1 MEDLMSETNP
11 LLNNAS
17 VQGAAKSI
25 EGLMDTK
32 GVIKKPQEEA
42 APVEPK
48 EEVEAKAETET
59 EEQQQPVAQPE
70 ETMEVAEEEQAS
82 QDENAIEEQETDL
95 HQVIVNGEKID
106 VDLEELKAGYQK
118 DADYRRKTEE
128 IAIEKRE
135 LKSEEDRL
143 KKQYSTKMD
152 DLNSLVVTLNA
163 EINNDMNSKELDKL
177 WDEDPTEAAKIDR
190 RIQKRKNTIQDAQH
204 KLREHQQT
212 QFQEIL
218 REEQRKL
225 HLRHPEIAD
234 PIKGATVKSN
244 IVSYLSSKG
253 FSNEDVSRIYD
264 SRMFDVIMD
273 GMGYKKSKEVKPN
286 LVSKKIKP
294 SGKFVK
300 SGTKSTKEELNS
312 KSRLNQ
318 IRALKKSGSPKDA
331 TDLLMRY
338 L

>member
-32 GVIKKPQEEA
+32 GVIKKPQKEA

-48 EEVEAKAETET
+48 EEVEAEAETET

-143 KKQYSTKMD
+143 KNQYSTKMD

-163 EINNDMNSKELDKL
+163 EINNDMNSKELDAL

-190 RIQKRKNTIQDAQH
+190 KINKRKQTIQQAQQ
-204 KLREHQQT
+204 KLREHQEA
-212 QFQEIL
+212 QFQDIL
-218 REEQRKL
+218 RNEQKKL
-225 HLRHPEIAD
+225 HLKHPEIAD
-234 PIKGATVKSN
+234 PIKGATVKNN
-244 IVSYLSSKG
+244 IMGYLNSKG
-253 FSNEDVSRIYD
+253 FSNDDVARIYD
-264 SRMFDVIMD
+264 SRYFDVIMD
-273 GMGYKKSKEVKPN
+273 GMKANATKPN
-286 LVSKKIKP
+286 LVSKKVKP
-294 SGKFVK
+294 TTVVK
-300 SGTKSTKEELNS
+300 SGVKTTKEDLNS
-312 KSRLNQ
+312 QSRLKKIN
-318 IRALKKSGSPKDA
+318 ALKKSGNAKDA

>member
-1 MEDLMSETNP
+1 MSNTNP
-11 LLNNAS
+11 LLNNDS

-32 GVIKKPQEEA
+32 GVIKKPQKEA

-59 EEQQQPVAQPE
+59 EVEQQTETQQE
-70 ETMEVAEEEQAS
+70 ETQEVAEQEEAS
-82 QDENAIEEQETDL
+82 QDENAIEEQTTDL
-95 HQVIVNGEKID
+95 HQVTVNGEKID

-128 IAIEKRE
+128 LAIEKRE
-135 LKSEEDRL
+135 LKAEEDRL
-143 KKQYSTKMD
+143 NKQYSTKME
-152 DLNSLVVTLNA
+152 DLNSLVATLNA
-163 EINNDMNSKELDKL
+163 EINNDMNSKELDAL
-177 WDEDPTEAAKIDR
+177 WEEDPTEAAKVDR
-190 RIQKRKNTIQDAQH
+190 RIQKRKNTIQQAQQ
-204 KLREHQQT
+204 KLRDHQQA

-218 REEQRKL
+218 REEQKKL

-244 IVSYLSSKG
+244 IMNYLNSKG
-253 FSNEDVSRIYD
+253 FSNEDVARIYD
-264 SRMFDVIMD
+264 SRYFDVIMD
-273 GMGYKKSKEVKPN
+273 GMNYNKSKSVKPG
-286 LVSKKIKP
+286 LVSKKVKP
-294 SGKFVK
+294 SKFVK

-312 KSRLNQ
+312 KTRLNQ
-318 IRALKKSGSPKDA
+318 IKALKKSGNPKDA
-331 TDLLMRY
+331 TDLLLRY

>member
-1 MEDLMSETNP
+1 MSDTNP
-11 LLNNAS
+11 LLNNQS

-32 GVIKKPQEEA
+32 GVINKTTKEA

-59 EEQQQPVAQPE
+59 EVEQQAETQQE
-70 ETMEVAEEEQAS
+70 ETQEVAEQEEAS
-82 QDENAIEEQETDL
+82 EDPNAIEEQTTDL
-95 HQVIVNGEKID
+95 HQVTVNGEKID

-128 IAIEKRE
+128 LAIEKRE
-135 LKSEEDRL
+135 LRAEEDRL
-143 KKQYSTKMD
+143 KNQYSTKMD

-190 RIQKRKNTIQDAQH
+190 RIQKRKNTIQQAQQ
-204 KLREHQQT
+204 KLREHQQA

-218 REEQRKL
+218 REEQKKL
-225 HLRHPEIAD
+225 HLKHPEIAD
-234 PIKGATVKSN
+234 PIKGNTVKSN
-244 IVSYLSSKG
+244 IMNYLSSKG
-253 FSNEDVSRIYD
+253 FSNEDVARIYD
-264 SRMFDVIMD
+264 SRYFDVIMD
-273 GMGYKKSKEVKPN
+273 GMNYNKSKSVKPG
-286 LVSKKIKP
+286 LVSKKVKP
-294 SGKFVK
+294 TKFVK
-300 SGTKSTKEELNS
+300 SGIKSTKEELNS

-318 IRALKKSGSPKDA
+318 IKTLKKSGNPKDA
-331 TDLLMRY
+331 TDLLLRY

>member
-1 MEDLMSETNP
+1 MSDQNP

-17 VQGAAKSI
+17 VQGAANSI

-32 GVIKKPQEEA
+32 GVIKKPQKEA

-48 EEVEAKAETET
+48 EEVEAKVETET

-70 ETMEVAEEEQAS
+70 ETMEVADEEQAS

-143 KKQYSTKMD
+143 KNQYSTKMD

-163 EINNDMNSKELDKL
+163 EINNDMNSKELDAL
-177 WDEDPTEAAKIDR
+177 WDEDPTEAARVDRKIT
-190 RIQKRKNTIQDAQH
+190 KRKQSIQQAQQ
-204 KLREHQQT
+204 KLREHQET

-218 REEQRKL
+218 KNEQKKL
-225 HLRHPEIAD
+225 HLKHPEIAD
-234 PIKGATVKSN
+234 PIKGATVKNN
-244 IVSYLSSKG
+244 IMGYLNSKG
-253 FSNEDVSRIYD
+253 FSNDDVARIYD
-264 SRMFDVIMD
+264 SRYFDVIMD
-273 GMGYKKSKEVKPN
+273 GMKANATKPN
-286 LVSKKIKP
+286 LVSKKVKP
-294 SGKFVK
+294 TTVVK
-300 SGTKSTKEELNS
+300 SGVKTTKEDVNS
-312 KSRLNQ
+312 QSRLKKIN
-318 IRALKKSGSPKDA
+318 ALKKSGNAKDA

>member
-1 MEDLMSETNP
+1 MSDSNP
-11 LLNNAS
+11 LLSNATI
-17 VQGAAKSI
+17 QGAAKHI

-32 GVIKKPQEEA
+32 GVINKSQEEEA
-42 APVEPK
+42 QVEPK
-48 EEVEAKAETET
+48 EEAKAETEV
-59 EEQQQPVAQPE
+59 EQKPEAQPQE
-70 ETMEVAEEEQAS
+70 EAPVEEEAS
-82 QDENAIEEQETDL
+82 EDQNAIEEQTTDL

-163 EINNDMNSKELDKL
+163 EINNDMNSKELDRL
-177 WDEDPTEAAKIDR
+177 WEEDPTEAAKIDR
-190 RIQKRKNTIQDAQH
+190 RIQKRKNTIQEAQS

-218 REEQRKL
+218 REEQKKL
-225 HLRHPEIAD
+225 YLRHPEIAD

-244 IVSYLSSKG
+244 IMNYLSSKG
-253 FSNEDVSRIYD
+253 FSNEDVARIYD
-264 SRMFDVIMD
+264 SRYFDVIMD
-273 GMGYKKSKEVKPN
+273 GMNFQKTKAAKPS
-286 LVSKKIKP
+286 LVSKKVKP
-294 SGKFVK
+294 TKFVK
-300 SGTKSTKEELNS
+300 SGIKSTKEELNS

-318 IRALKKSGSPKDA
+318 IKALKKSGNPKDA

>member
-1 MEDLMSETNP
+1 MSNTNP
-11 LLNNAS
+11 LLNNDS

-48 EEVEAKAETET
+48 EEVKAKAETET
-59 EEQQQPVAQPE
+59 EVEQQAETQQE
-70 ETMEVAEEEQAS
+70 ETQEVAEQEEAS

-128 IAIEKRE
+128 LAIEKRE
-135 LKSEEDRL
+135 LRAEEDRL
-143 KKQYSTKMD
+143 KNQYSTKME
-152 DLNSLVVTLNA
+152 DLNSLVATLNA
-163 EINNDMNSKELDKL
+163 EINNDMNSKELDAL
-177 WDEDPTEAAKIDR
+177 WEEDPTEAAKVDR
-190 RIQKRKNTIQDAQH
+190 RIQKRKNTIQQAQQ
-204 KLREHQQT
+204 KLRDHQQA

-218 REEQRKL
+218 KEEQKKL

-244 IVSYLSSKG
+244 IMNYLSSKG
-253 FSNEDVSRIYD
+253 FSNEDVARIYD
-264 SRMFDVIMD
+264 SRYFDVIMD
-273 GMGYKKSKEVKPN
+273 GMNYNKSKSVKPG
-286 LVSKKIKP
+286 LVSKKVKP
-294 SGKFVK
+294 TKFVK
-300 SGTKSTKEELNS
+300 SGIKSTKEELNS
-312 KSRLNQ
+312 KTRLNQ
-318 IRALKKSGSPKDA
+318 IKTLKKSGSPKDA
-331 TDLLMRY
+331 TELLMRY

>member
-1 MEDLMSETNP
+1 MSNTNP
-11 LLNNAS
+11 LLNNDS

-32 GVIKKPQEEA
+32 GVIKKPQKEA

-48 EEVEAKAETET
+48 EEVEAKAEKETEVEQQTET
-59 EEQQQPVAQPE
+59 QQE
-70 ETMEVAEEEQAS
+70 ETQEVAEQEEAS
-82 QDENAIEEQETDL
+82 QDENAIEEQTTDL

-128 IAIEKRE
+128 LAIEKRE
-135 LKSEEDRL
+135 LKAEEDRL
-143 KKQYSTKMD
+143 KNQYSTKME
-152 DLNSLVVTLNA
+152 DLNSLVATLNA
-163 EINNDMNSKELDKL
+163 EINNDMNSKELDAL
-177 WDEDPTEAAKIDR
+177 WEEDPTEAAKVDR
-190 RIQKRKNTIQDAQH
+190 RIQKRKNTIQQAQQ
-204 KLREHQQT
+204 KLRDHQQA

-218 REEQRKL
+218 REEQKKL

-244 IVSYLSSKG
+244 IMNYLSSKG
-253 FSNEDVSRIYD
+253 FSNEDVARIYD
-264 SRMFDVIMD
+264 SRYFDVIMD
-273 GMGYKKSKEVKPN
+273 GMNFQKTKSVKPN
-286 LVSKKIKP
+286 LVSKKVKP
-294 SGKFVK
+294 TKFVK

-318 IRALKKSGSPKDA
+318 FKTLKKSGSPKDA

>member
-1 MEDLMSETNP
+1 MSNTNP
-11 LLNNAS
+11 LLNNDS

-32 GVIKKPQEEA
+32 GVIKKPQKEA

-59 EEQQQPVAQPE
+59 EVEQQTETQQE
-70 ETMEVAEEEQAS
+70 ETQEVAEQEEAS
-82 QDENAIEEQETDL
+82 QDENAIEEQTTDL
-95 HQVIVNGEKID
+95 HQVTVNGEKID

-128 IAIEKRE
+128 LAIEKRE
-135 LKSEEDRL
+135 LKAEEDRL
-143 KKQYSTKMD
+143 NKQYSTKME
-152 DLNSLVVTLNA
+152 DLNSLVATLNA
-163 EINNDMNSKELDKL
+163 EINNDMNSKELDAL
-177 WDEDPTEAAKIDR
+177 WEEDPTEAAKVDR
-190 RIQKRKNTIQDAQH
+190 RIQKRKNTIQQAQQ
-204 KLREHQQT
+204 KLRDHQQA

-218 REEQRKL
+218 REEQKKL
-225 HLRHPEIAD
+225 HLKHPEIAD
-234 PIKGATVKSN
+234 PIKGTTVKSN
-244 IVSYLSSKG
+244 IMNYLSSKG
-253 FSNEDVSRIYD
+253 FSNEDVARIYD
-264 SRMFDVIMD
+264 SRYFDVIMD
-273 GMGYKKSKEVKPN
+273 GMNYNKSKSVKPG
-286 LVSKKIKP
+286 LVSKKVKP
-294 SGKFVK
+294 SKFVK

-318 IRALKKSGSPKDA
+318 FKTLKKSGSPKDA

>member
-1 MEDLMSETNP
+1 MSNTNP
-11 LLNNAS
+11 LLNNDS

-32 GVIKKPQEEA
+32 GVIKKPQKEA

-59 EEQQQPVAQPE
+59 EVEQPTETQQE
-70 ETMEVAEEEQAS
+70 ETQEVAVEEEAS
-82 QDENAIEEQETDL
+82 EDSNAIEEQTTDL
-95 HQVIVNGEKID
+95 HQVTVNGEKID

-128 IAIEKRE
+128 LAIEKRE
-135 LKSEEDRL
+135 LKAEEDRL
-143 KKQYSTKMD
+143 NKQYSTKME
-152 DLNSLVVTLNA
+152 DLNSLVATLNA
-163 EINNDMNSKELDKL
+163 EINNDMNSKELDAL
-177 WDEDPTEAAKIDR
+177 WEEDPTEAAKVDR
-190 RIQKRKNTIQDAQH
+190 RIQKRKNTIQQAQQ
-204 KLREHQQT
+204 KLRDHQQA

-218 REEQRKL
+218 REEQKKL

-234 PIKGATVKSN
+234 PIKGTTVKSN
-244 IVSYLSSKG
+244 IMNYLSSKG
-253 FSNEDVSRIYD
+253 FSNEDVARIYD
-264 SRMFDVIMD
+264 SRYFDVIMD
-273 GMGYKKSKEVKPN
+273 GMNYNKSKSVKPG
-286 LVSKKIKP
+286 LVSKKVKP
-294 SGKFVK
+294 TKFVK

-318 IRALKKSGSPKDA
+318 IKTLKKSGSPKDA
-331 TDLLMRY
+331 TDLLLRY

>member
-1 MEDLMSETNP
+1 MSDSNP
-11 LLNNAS
+11 LLSNTTI
-17 VQGAAKSI
+17 QGAAKHI

-32 GVIKKPQEEA
+32 GVIKESQEEEA
-42 APVEPK
+42 QVEPK
-48 EEVEAKAETET
+48 EEAKAETEV
-59 EEQQQPVAQPE
+59 EQKPEAQPE
-70 ETMEVAEEEQAS
+70 QEAPVEEEAS
-82 QDENAIEEQETDL
+82 EDQNAIEEQTTDL

-190 RIQKRKNTIQDAQH
+190 RIQKRKNTIQDAQQ

-286 LVSKKIKP
+286 LVSKKIRP

>member
-1 MEDLMSETNP
+1 MSETNP
-11 LLNNAS
+11 LLNNDS

-32 GVIKKPQEEA
+32 GVINKPQKEA

-59 EEQQQPVAQPE
+59 EVQQETVAQPE
-70 ETMEVAEEEQAS
+70 ETQEVADEAS
-82 QDENAIEEQETDL
+82 EDENAIEEQTTDL

-190 RIQKRKNTIQDAQH
+190 RIQKRKNTIQQAQQ
-204 KLREHQQT
+204 KLREHQQS
-212 QFQEIL
+212 QFQELL
-218 REEQRKL
+218 REEQKKL
-225 HLRHPEIAD
+225 HLKHPEIAD

-244 IVSYLSSKG
+244 IMGYLSSKG
-253 FSNEDVSRIYD
+253 LSNEDVARIYD
-264 SRMFDVIMD
+264 SRYFDVIMD
-273 GMGYKKSKEVKPN
+273 GMNFQKTKSVKPN
-286 LVSKKIKP
+286 LVSKKVKP
-294 SGKFVK
+294 TKFVK

-318 IRALKKSGSPKDA
+318 FKTLKKSGNAKDA
-331 TDLLMRY
+331 TELLMRY

>member
-1 MEDLMSETNP
+1 MSDSNP
-11 LLNNAS
+11 LLSNTTI
-17 VQGAAKSI
+17 QGAAKHI

-32 GVIKKPQEEA
+32 GVIKESQKEEA
-42 APVEPK
+42 QVEPK
-48 EEVEAKAETET
+48 EEAKAETEV
-59 EEQQQPVAQPE
+59 EQKPEAQPQE
-70 ETMEVAEEEQAS
+70 EAPVEEEAS
-82 QDENAIEEQETDL
+82 EDQNAIEEQTTDL

-143 KKQYSTKMD
+143 KKQYSTKME

-190 RIQKRKNTIQDAQH
+190 RIQKRKNTIQEAQQ

-273 GMGYKKSKEVKPN
+273 GMNFKKTKEAKPN
-286 LVSKKIKP
+286 LVSKKVKP
-294 SGKFVK
+294 TKFVK
-300 SGTKSTKEELNS
+300 SGVKSTKEELNS

-318 IRALKKSGSPKDA
+318 LKALKKSGSTKDA

>member
-1 MEDLMSETNP
+1 MSNTNP
-11 LLNNAS
+11 LLNNDS

-32 GVIKKPQEEA
+32 GVIKKPQKEA

-59 EEQQQPVAQPE
+59 EVEQPTETQQE
-70 ETMEVAEEEQAS
+70 ETQEVAVEEEAS
-82 QDENAIEEQETDL
+82 EDENAIEEQTTDL
-95 HQVIVNGEKID
+95 HQVTVNGEKID

-128 IAIEKRE
+128 LAIEKRE
-135 LKSEEDRL
+135 LRAEEDRL
-143 KKQYSTKMD
+143 KNQYSTKME
-152 DLNSLVVTLNA
+152 DLNSLVATLNA
-163 EINNDMNSKELDKL
+163 EINNDMNSKELDAL
-177 WDEDPTEAAKIDR
+177 WEEDPTEAAKVDR
-190 RIQKRKNTIQDAQH
+190 RIQKRKNTIQQAQQ
-204 KLREHQQT
+204 KLRDHQQA

-218 REEQRKL
+218 REEQKKL

-244 IVSYLSSKG
+244 IMNYLSSKG
-253 FSNEDVSRIYD
+253 FSNEDVARIYD
-264 SRMFDVIMD
+264 SRYFDVIMD
-273 GMGYKKSKEVKPN
+273 GMNYNKSKSVKPG
-286 LVSKKIKP
+286 LVSKKVKP
-294 SGKFVK
+294 TKFVK

-318 IRALKKSGSPKDA
+318 IKTLKKSGNPKDA
-331 TDLLMRY
+331 TDLLLRY

>member
-1 MEDLMSETNP
+1 MSDSNP
-11 LLNNAS
+11 LLSNATI
-17 VQGAAKSI
+17 QGAAKHI

-32 GVIKKPQEEA
+32 GVIKKSQEEEA
-42 APVEPK
+42 QVEPK
-48 EEVEAKAETET
+48 EEAKAETEV
-59 EEQQQPVAQPE
+59 EQKPEAQPE
-70 ETMEVAEEEQAS
+70 QEAPAEEEAS
-82 QDENAIEEQETDL
+82 EDQNAIEEQTTDL

-143 KKQYSTKMD
+143 KKQYSTKME

-177 WDEDPTEAAKIDR
+177 WDEDPTEAAKVDR
-190 RIQKRKNTIQDAQH
+190 RIQKRKQTIQQAQQ

-218 REEQRKL
+218 REEQKKL

-244 IVSYLSSKG
+244 IMNYLSSKG
-253 FSNEDVSRIYD
+253 FSNEDVARIYD
-264 SRMFDVIMD
+264 SRYFDVIMD
-273 GMGYKKSKEVKPN
+273 GMNFQKAKAAKPS
-286 LVSKKIKP
+286 LVSKKVKP
-294 SGKFVK
+294 TKFVK
-300 SGTKSTKEELNS
+300 SGIKSTKEELNS

-318 IRALKKSGSPKDA
+318 IKALKKSGSPKDA